1 MAMTLTPPA
10 VTEAPRG
17 ATRVPPRV
25 RRSLPSIAALVA
37 AIGLGASVALPF
49 RRESWA
55 AFTAPGGAA
64 TFFGDITALAGTYLL
79 LVMVLLAA
87 RIPAIERGSGRTG

>member
-1 MAMTLTPPA
+1 MTLTPPA